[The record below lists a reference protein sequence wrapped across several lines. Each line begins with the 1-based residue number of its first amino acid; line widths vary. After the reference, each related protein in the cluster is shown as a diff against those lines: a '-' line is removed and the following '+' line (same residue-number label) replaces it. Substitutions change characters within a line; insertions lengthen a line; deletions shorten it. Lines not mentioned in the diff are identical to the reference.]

1 MTEADILRLSA
12 LVGEKLKVRGAKL
25 TCAESCTGGWLAKSI
40 TDIAGSSGWFD
51 YGFVTYSNLAKQR
64 LVNVNAE
71 TLEQHGA
78 VSEAVVNEMAVGALQ
93 AADADFA
100 ISVSGVA
107 GPDGGTEE
115 KPVGTVWFGFTDK
128 QGGAFA
134 QTMRFSGDRN
144 AVRLQSVHFALQT
157 LLDTFLKK

>member
-12 LVGEKLKVRGAKL
+12 LVGEKLKARGATL
-25 TCAESCTGGWLAKSI
+25 TCAESCTGGWLAKSV
-40 TDIAGSSGWFD
+40 TDVAGSSGWFD

-64 LVNVNAE
+64 LVNVSAD
-71 TLEQHGA
+71 TLERHGA
-78 VSEAVVNEMAVGALQ
+78 VSENVVNEMAAGALQ
-93 AADADFA
+93 AADADF
-100 ISVSGVA
+100 SVSISGVA

-134 QTMRFSGDRN
+134 RTMRFNGDRN

-157 LLDTFLKK
+157 VLDAFLKK

>member
-40 TDIAGSSGWFD
+40 TDVAGSSGWFD

-78 VSEAVVNEMAVGALQ
+78 VSEAVVNEMSAGALQ
-93 AADADFA
+93 AAGADFA

>member
-71 TLEQHGA
+71 TLEQYGA
-78 VSEAVVNEMAVGALQ
+78 VSEAVVNEMAAGALQ

>member
-78 VSEAVVNEMAVGALQ
+78 VSEAVVNEMAAGALQ

>member
-12 LVGEKLKVRGAKL
+12 LVGEQLKARGATL

-40 TDIAGSSGWFD
+40 TDVAGSSGWFD

-64 LVNVNAE
+64 LVNVSAE
-71 TLEQHGA
+71 TLERHGA
-78 VSEAVVNEMAVGALQ
+78 VSEDVVNEMAAGALR
-93 AADADFA
+93 AASADFS

-128 QGGAFA
+128 QGGGFA
-134 QTMRFSGDRN
+134 RKMRFSGDRN

-157 LLDTFLKK
+157 LLDAFLKK

>member
-12 LVGEKLKVRGAKL
+12 LVGEKLKARGATL

-71 TLEQHGA
+71 TLERYGA
-78 VSEAVVNEMAVGALQ
+78 VSETVVNEMAAGALQ

>member
-1 MTEADILRLSA
+1 MTEADIPRLSA
-12 LVGEKLKVRGAKL
+12 LVGEKLKARGATL

-64 LVNVNAE
+64 LVKVKME
-71 TLEQHGA
+71 TLERYGA
-78 VSEAVVNEMAVGALQ
+78 VSEEVVNEMAAGALQ

-100 ISVSGVA
+100 ISISGVA

-144 AVRLQSVHFALQT
+144 AIRLQSVHFALQT
-157 LLDTFLKK
+157 LLDAFLKK

>member
-12 LVGEKLKVRGAKL
+12 LVGEQLKARGATL

-40 TDIAGSSGWFD
+40 TDVAGSSGWFD

-64 LVNVNAE
+64 LVNVSAE
-71 TLEQHGA
+71 TLERHGA
-78 VSEAVVNEMAVGALQ
+78 VSEDVVNEMAAGALR
-93 AADADFA
+93 AASADFS

-107 GPDGGTEE
+107 GPNGGTED

-128 QGGAFA
+128 QGGGFA
-134 QTMRFSGDRN
+134 RKMRFSGDRN

-157 LLDTFLKK
+157 LLDAFLKK

>member
-12 LVGEKLKVRGAKL
+12 LVGEKLKARGATL

-40 TDIAGSSGWFD
+40 TDVAGSSGWFD

-64 LVNVNAE
+64 LVNVSAD
-71 TLEQHGA
+71 TLERHGA
-78 VSEAVVNEMAVGALQ
+78 VSENVVNEMAAGALQ
-93 AADADFA
+93 AADADF
-100 ISVSGVA
+100 SVSISGVA

-134 QTMRFSGDRN
+134 RTMRFNGDRN

-157 LLDTFLKK
+157 VLDAFLKK

>member
-12 LVGEKLKVRGAKL
+12 LVGEKLKARGATL

-40 TDIAGSSGWFD
+40 TDVAGSSGWFD

-64 LVNVNAE
+64 LVNVSAD
-71 TLEQHGA
+71 TLERHGA
-78 VSEAVVNEMAVGALQ
+78 VSENVVNEMAAGALQ
-93 AADADFA
+93 AADADF
-100 ISVSGVA
+100 SVSISGVA

-128 QGGAFA
+128 QGVAFA
-134 QTMRFSGDRN
+134 RTMRFNGDRN

-157 LLDTFLKK
+157 VLDAFLKK

>member
-1 MTEADILRLSA
+1 MTEADILLLSA
-12 LVGEKLKVRGAKL
+12 LVGEKLKARGATL

-40 TDIAGSSGWFD
+40 TDVAGSSGWFD

-78 VSEAVVNEMAVGALQ
+78 VSEAVVNEMSAGALQ
-93 AADADFA
+93 AAGADFA

>member
-12 LVGEKLKVRGAKL
+12 LVGEKLKARGATL

-78 VSEAVVNEMAVGALQ
+78 VSEAVVNEMAAGALQ

-107 GPDGGTEE
+107 GPDGEPKRSLSARCGLASLTNRVGHSPGQCGSAETETRCACNLFILRC
-115 KPVGTVWFGFTDK
+115 KRCST
-128 QGGAFA
+128 
-134 QTMRFSGDRN
+134 RF
-144 AVRLQSVHFALQT
+144 
-157 LLDTFLKK
+157 

>member
-12 LVGEKLKVRGAKL
+12 LVGEKLKARGATL

-40 TDIAGSSGWFD
+40 TDVAGSSGWFD

-78 VSEAVVNEMAVGALQ
+78 VSEAVVNEMSAGALQ
-93 AADADFA
+93 AAGADFA

>member
-12 LVGEKLKVRGAKL
+12 LVGEKLKARGATL

-71 TLEQHGA
+71 TLERYGA
-78 VSEAVVNEMAVGALQ
+78 VSETVVNEMAAGALQ

-128 QGGAFA
+128 QGGTFA
-134 QTMRFSGDRN
+134 RTMRFSGDRN

>member
-12 LVGEKLKVRGAKL
+12 LVGEKLKARGATL

-40 TDIAGSSGWFD
+40 TDVAGSSGWFD

-78 VSEAVVNEMAVGALQ
+78 VSEAVVNEMSAGALQ
-93 AADADFA
+93 AAGADFA

-128 QGGAFA
+128 QGEAFA
-134 QTMRFSGDRN
+134 RTMRFSGDRN

>member
-1 MTEADILRLSA
+1 MTEADILRLSV
-12 LVGEKLKVRGAKL
+12 LVGEQLKARGAAL

-40 TDIAGSSGWFD
+40 TDVAGSSGWFD

-64 LVNVNAE
+64 LVNVSAE
-71 TLEQHGA
+71 TLERHGA
-78 VSEAVVNEMAVGALQ
+78 VSEDVVNEMAAGALR
-93 AADADFA
+93 AASADFA

-115 KPVGTVWFGFTDK
+115 KPVGTVWFGFTSK
-128 QGGAFA
+128 QGGGFA
-134 QTMRFSGDRN
+134 RKMRFSGDRN

-157 LLDTFLKK
+157 LLDAFLKK

>member
-12 LVGEKLKVRGAKL
+12 LVGEKLKARGATL

-71 TLEQHGA
+71 TLERNGA
-78 VSEAVVNEMAVGALQ
+78 VSEAVVNEMAAGALQ

-107 GPDGGTEE
+107 GPDGGSEE

-157 LLDTFLKK
+157 LLDAFLKK

>member
-12 LVGEKLKVRGAKL
+12 LVGEKLKARGATL

-71 TLEQHGA
+71 TLERNGA
-78 VSEAVVNEMAVGALQ
+78 VSEAVVNEMAAGALQ

>member
-12 LVGEKLKVRGAKL
+12 LVGEKLKARGATL

-78 VSEAVVNEMAVGALQ
+78 VSEAVVNEMAAGALQ

-107 GPDGGTEE
+107 GQTGEPKRSLSARCGLASQTNRVGHSLRQCGSVETETRCVCNRSILRC
-115 KPVGTVWFGFTDK
+115 KRCST
-128 QGGAFA
+128 
-134 QTMRFSGDRN
+134 RF
-144 AVRLQSVHFALQT
+144 
-157 LLDTFLKK
+157 

>member
-12 LVGEKLKVRGAKL
+12 LVGEKLKARGATL

-71 TLEQHGA
+71 TLERNGA
-78 VSEAVVNEMAVGALQ
+78 VSEAVVNEMAAGALQ

-107 GPDGGTEE
+107 GPDGGSEE

>member
-12 LVGEKLKVRGAKL
+12 LVGEKLKARGATL

-40 TDIAGSSGWFD
+40 TDVAGSSGWFD

-64 LVNVNAE
+64 LVNVSAE
-71 TLEQHGA
+71 TLERYGA
-78 VSEAVVNEMAVGALQ
+78 VSEDVVNEMAAGALQ
-93 AADADFA
+93 AASADFA

-128 QGGAFA
+128 QGGGFA
-134 QTMRFSGDRN
+134 QKMRFSGDRN

-157 LLDTFLKK
+157 LLDAFLKK

>member
-12 LVGEKLKVRGAKL
+12 LVGEKLKARGATL

-71 TLEQHGA
+71 TLERHGA
-78 VSEAVVNEMAVGALQ
+78 VSEAVVNEMASGALQ
-93 AADADFA
+93 AADADFS

-115 KPVGTVWFGFTDK
+115 KPVGTVWFGFSGK
-128 QGGAFA
+128 EGGAFTR
-134 QTMRFSGDRN
+134 TMRFSGDRN

>member
-12 LVGEKLKVRGAKL
+12 LVGEKLKARGATL

-71 TLEQHGA
+71 TLERNGA
-78 VSEAVVNEMAVGALQ
+78 VSEAVVNEMAAGALQ

-157 LLDTFLKK
+157 LLDAFLKK

>member
-12 LVGEKLKVRGAKL
+12 LVGEQLKARGATL

-40 TDIAGSSGWFD
+40 TDVAGSSGWFD

-64 LVNVNAE
+64 LVNVSAE
-71 TLEQHGA
+71 TLERHGA
-78 VSEAVVNEMAVGALQ
+78 VSEDVVNEMAAGALR
-93 AADADFA
+93 AASADFS

-107 GPDGGTEE
+107 GPDGGTED

-128 QGGAFA
+128 QGGGFA
-134 QTMRFSGDRN
+134 RKMRFSGDRN

-157 LLDTFLKK
+157 LLDAFLKK

>member
-12 LVGEKLKVRGAKL
+12 LVGEKLKARGATL

-40 TDIAGSSGWFD
+40 TDIAGSSVWFD

-78 VSEAVVNEMAVGALQ
+78 VSEAVVNEMAAGALQ

-134 QTMRFSGDRN
+134 RTMRFSGDRN

>member
-12 LVGEKLKVRGAKL
+12 LVGEKLKARGATL

-64 LVNVNAE
+64 LVNVSAE

-78 VSEAVVNEMAVGALQ
+78 VSEAVVNEMAAGALQ

-128 QGGAFA
+128 QGEAFA
-134 QTMRFSGDRN
+134 RTMRFIGDRN

>member
-12 LVGEKLKVRGAKL
+12 LVGEKLKARGATL

-71 TLEQHGA
+71 TLERNGA
-78 VSEAVVNEMAVGALQ
+78 VSEAVVNEMAAGALQ

-128 QGGAFA
+128 QGEALA
-134 QTMRFSGDRN
+134 RTMRFSGDRN